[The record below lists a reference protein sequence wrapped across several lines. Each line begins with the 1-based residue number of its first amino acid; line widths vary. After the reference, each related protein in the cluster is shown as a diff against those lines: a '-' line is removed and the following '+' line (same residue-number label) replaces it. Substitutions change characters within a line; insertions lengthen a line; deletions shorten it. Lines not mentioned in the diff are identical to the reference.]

1 MKKLCTIL
9 FFTFFLLILSSCG
22 RDTSTLEKSIIGHWY
37 NEKYNYHMYIDDKKI
52 TYITKDEKEIHD
64 YTHLNS
70 DDDKQ
75 LIELTINQESG
86 IEDTWILAFTDS
98 NKEEFV
104 TASSMVDR
112 ILGSTDLE
120 EEVLNNLGRHK
131 IWKYV
136 DDKVKP

>member
-1 MKKLCTIL
+1 
-9 FFTFFLLILSSCG
+9 
-22 RDTSTLEKSIIGHWY
+22 
-37 NEKYNYHMYIDDKKI
+37 MYIDDKKI

-86 IEDTWILAFTDS
+86 IEDTWILAFRDS